1 MERKRLFRSTTDKK
15 IGGVCG
21 GLAEYFDIDPLL
33 VRLLFIIFVIV
44 AGGGILLYIILWI
57 ITPEKPFFGDQ
68 TQTPPKMAD
77 PKENQEAPKDSYT
90 TQPKEASEKRGSM
103 ERSHKGSLIG
113 ALVLITLGVLFLA
126 DEFIPHIN
134 FGDLWPIIL
143 IVIGIGLLLNSIT
156 GRRN

>member
-1 MERKRLFRSTTDKK
+1 MESKRLYRSTRDKK

-21 GLAEYFDIDPLL
+21 GLAEYFETDPLL
-33 VRLLFIIFVIV
+33 VRLLFIILVIV
-44 AGGGILLYIILWI
+44 AGGGFLLYLILWI
-57 ITPEKPFFGDQ
+57 ITPEKPAYLDQ
-68 TQTPPKMAD
+68 PQSVPKMDD
-77 PKENQEAPKDSYT
+77 PAPNPETSKNTYES
-90 TQPKEASEKRGSM
+90 QPKETVRKEEGRNT
-103 ERSHKGSLIG
+103 RHKGSLVG

-143 IVIGIGLLLNSIT
+143 IVIGIGLLLNSVT